1 MSQGAYDRSVHSAGG
16 LRDIELVTWNSH
28 SKQRDSKRYSCIMR
42 VRSAVLILL
51 ACFALTGTAV
61 AETRT
66 LKVYNTHTGERAK
79 ITFKKNGKYIASG
92 LREMNRFLRDWRR
105 NEITKMDPKLFDLIW
120 EVYKESGSREYI
132 HVVSAYRSPATNN
145 MLRRRSKGVAKS
157 SQHTKGKAMD
167 FYLPDV
173 KLSKLRAI
181 GLRKHVGG
189 VGYYPTSRSPFTHMD
204 TGSVR
209 HWPRMTRKQLVRVF
223 PKGNTIHVPTD
234 GKPLPGYQQ
243 ALSKIKRNKGRPTSP
258 VIQVASAEKKKAVAA
273 NQRDKDKPEAD
284 ESEPGF
290 FASLF
295 SRDRSKETAQPET
308 QVAAAQRAP
317 GAIISNGDA
326 TPVPGG
332 KALETQVAVVPRFKP
347 NDGTLTLASANA
359 TAETVSY
366 SNADKAALDRKFEA
380 VAQAFTP
387 QGKPGA
393 VQLGPVATPASNGTL
408 PLGSPNSQ
416 STPPGTLPLGSP
428 LSRSQPQPVVLA
440 SASADNPI
448 DAIVTAT
455 ATAKPQSRVT
465 ALPQPSPAVLSFA
478 EATPL
483 PVPQPAPSG
492 FVKLPKDAPI
502 RPDKGVQLAS
512 LGNTPVGIEI
522 PQEKASNLAGQL
534 ERAALKE
541 AKRQKDT
548 QDLLPSYSGT
558 LPALSDPLA
567 LFAAAPNLDSHELM
581 DGQVTTRMQVF
592 AKFSHPDM
600 RTIPPML
607 SSPQRVLKSFFSEN
621 TELLS
626 TNQFRGPSIVSLP
639 LVEIR

>member
-1 MSQGAYDRSVHSAGG
+1 M
-16 LRDIELVTWNSH
+16 
-28 SKQRDSKRYSCIMR
+28 C

-51 ACFALTGTAV
+51 ACFAFTGTAM

-105 NEITKMDPKLFDLIW
+105 NEIIKMDPKLFDLIW

-145 MLRRRSKGVAKS
+145 MLRRRSKGVAKT
-157 SQHTKGKAMD
+157 SQHTRGKAMD

-181 GLRKHVGG
+181 GLKKHAGG

-209 HWPRMTRKQLVRVF
+209 HWPRMTRKQLARVF
-223 PKGNTIHVPTD
+223 PKGDTIHVPTD

-243 ALSKIKRNKGRPTSP
+243 ALAKIKRNKGRPTSP
-258 VIQVASAEKKKAVAA
+258 VIQVASAEKKAVTKKKAVAK
-273 NQRDKDKPEAD
+273 NQRDNDKPESE
-284 ESEPGF
+284 ESGPGF

-295 SRDRSKETAQPET
+295 SRDKSKEDTQPET

-317 GAIISNGDA
+317 GAIITSGETTPLPGD
-326 TPVPGG
+326 
-332 KALETQVAVVPRFKP
+332 KAVETQVAVVPRLKP
-347 NDGTLTLASANA
+347 SDGTLTLASAD
-359 TAETVSY
+359 TVAETVSY
-366 SNADKAALDRKFEA
+366 SNADQEALDRKFEA
-380 VAQAFTP
+380 AALAFTP
-387 QGKPGA
+387 KGKPGA
-393 VQLGPVATPASNGTL
+393 VPLGPVATPAPDGTL
-408 PLGSPNSQ
+408 PLGSPF
-416 STPPGTLPLGSP
+416 
-428 LSRSQPQPVVLA
+428 SRSQPQPVVLA
-440 SASADNPI
+440 STSPDNPI

-541 AKRQKDT
+541 ARHHKDAE
-548 QDLLPSYSGT
+548 DLLPSYSGT
-558 LPALSDPLA
+558 LPAFSDPLA
-567 LFAAAPNLDSHELM
+567 LFAAAPNLDSRELM
-581 DGQVTTRMQVF
+581 DGQVTTRMLVF

-621 TELLS
+621 TKLLS
-626 TNQFRGPSIVSLP
+626 TSQFRGPSIVSLP
-639 LVEIR
+639 LVEVR